1 MDVYLLS
8 GLLKELII
16 DNERIPLPGMG
27 YFLTEPMPAC
37 FSEDGKTI
45 YPPSKKISFKGDEMA
60 SRDLLSSYYAGKSG
74 IDSETASTEIDAFL
88 KQLKITLLDRKNIE
102 LPGLGNLRCTLD
114 GNPYFIASAEGGIF
128 SQAFGFEPVI
138 LKQIKPSVPQPEP
151 AETEKEN
158 VQESIP
164 AETTSDKE
172 KDSTAPDVTDKEK
185 GKDKGKVW
193 IIVLAVLAIIT
204 VAAVI
209 LVTLGRS
216 GHLDSLIYSDE
227 ELELIRQMGM
237 D

>member
-8 GLLKELII
+8 GLLRELII
-16 DNERIPLPGMG
+16 DNERIPLPGIG
-27 YFLTEPMPAC
+27 CFVTEPMPAC

-60 SRDLLSSYYAGKSG
+60 SGNLLSSYYAEKSG

-114 GNPYFIASAEGGIF
+114 GNPYFIASEDGGIF

-138 LKQIKPSVPQPEP
+138 LKQIKPSASQQEP
-151 AETEKEN
+151 VQTDKGN
-158 VQESIP
+158 VQENIP
-164 AETTSDKE
+164 AAIMPNTE
-172 KDSTAPDVTDKEK
+172 KNSTAPDGENKEK

-193 IIVLAVLAIIT
+193 IIVLAILAIMT

-209 LVTLGRS
+209 LVMLGRS